1 MTLNTKQDGG
11 FVSRKFLVTMTGM
24 ALATL
29 LALADKM
36 SGDVAIVLGAGI
48 GAYNWANLR
57 ESESMNR

>member
-1 MTLNTKQDGG
+1 MNTKQDGG
-11 FVSRKFLVTMTGM
+11 FVSRKFLVTVTGM